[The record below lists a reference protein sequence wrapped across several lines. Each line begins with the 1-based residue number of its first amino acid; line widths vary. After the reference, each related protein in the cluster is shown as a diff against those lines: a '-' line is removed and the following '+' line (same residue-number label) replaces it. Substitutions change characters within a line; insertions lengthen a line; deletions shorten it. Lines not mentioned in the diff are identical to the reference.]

1 MWLDSLFKAI
11 SALFVAITKI
21 TPSDVIRE
29 DNQRRLR
36 IRRDSAEMIKIYDRE
51 YRRLKNHTEINIA
64 TDVKF
69 SDDNLP
75 DDQEKEL
82 IELLTARV
90 TEYRKRHPVL
100 FKRWLR
106 ENEIK

>member
-1 MWLDSLFKAI
+1 MWLKTLLEAI
-11 SALFVAITKI
+11 IAMFGTITKL
-21 TPSDVIRE
+21 TPSDAIRE

-36 IRRDSAEMIKIYDRE
+36 IRRDSAEMIRIYDRE
-51 YRRLKNHTEINIA
+51 FRRLKYHTEIDIS

-90 TEYRKRHPVL
+90 KEYRHNHPII
-100 FKRWLR
+100 FRKWNR
-106 ENEIK
+106 ENP